1 MFLFFFFSPL
11 YHSESDI
18 TLERDESAEKMSEE
32 TEADSQSDGRE
43 NESELSFFPNENKE
57 DFIFQKTLTAVQ
69 SWFTLFGWSKG
80 PNPVS
85 IPHSLRR

>member
-1 MFLFFFFSPL
+1 
-11 YHSESDI
+11 
-18 TLERDESAEKMSEE
+18 MSEE

-57 DFIFQKTLTAVQ
+57 DFIVQKTLTAVQ